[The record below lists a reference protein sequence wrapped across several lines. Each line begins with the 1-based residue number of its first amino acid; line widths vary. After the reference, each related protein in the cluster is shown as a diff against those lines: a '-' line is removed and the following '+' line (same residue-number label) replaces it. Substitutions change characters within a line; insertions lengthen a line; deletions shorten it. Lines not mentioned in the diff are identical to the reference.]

1 MIITKKDLLEML
13 KPFQDNSEV
22 TIGIKEYSSIKQPLI
37 HRVDELKI
45 NRVISKQN
53 KAVII
58 IQQ

>member
-37 HRVDELKI
+37 HLVDEHKI